1 MNSTSFFR
9 GFFSSL
15 TQKSYKSLL
24 CSFLISKARFALPML
39 SYCTLLQLHRA
50 QAKKGYKIPEVTAA
64 EVTATQNP
72 GIYNDKR

>member
-1 MNSTSFFR
+1 
-9 GFFSSL
+9 
-15 TQKSYKSLL
+15 
-24 CSFLISKARFALPML
+24 ML